1 MGDLIP
7 DMTYS
12 PEEMLLKEE
21 TRETVKSLMNS
32 LPGKEKCVL
41 WYRYNFD
48 GDMHV
53 KTLREVSKI
62 VGVSPEAV
70 RQTEIRAVKH
80 MKAAVEKIRA
90 V

>member
-1 MGDLIP
+1 M
-7 DMTYS
+7 
-12 PEEMLLKEE
+12 
-21 TRETVKSLMNS
+21 
-32 LPGKEKCVL
+32 

-48 GDMHV
+48 GDMHT

-80 MKAAVEKIRA
+80 MKAAVEKSLA